1 MALKSVDAAR
11 CPECGE
17 RITGDDDVGF
27 LQTSESSN
35 GSSGLVVCPHCD
47 RVLGAAASASYD
59 SILF

>member
-1 MALKSVDAAR
+1 MPLKPVDTAR

-17 RITGDDDVGF
+17 QITSDDDVGF
-27 LQTSESSN
+27 LQTSESKN

-47 RVLGAAASASYD
+47 RVVGAVASASYD